1 MVYWDTMRFILLGKI
16 FVRVQL
22 QIQLQIQLQF
32 RPMMLPQES
41 VMIEAYL
48 LF

>member
-22 QIQLQIQLQF
+22 QIQLQF